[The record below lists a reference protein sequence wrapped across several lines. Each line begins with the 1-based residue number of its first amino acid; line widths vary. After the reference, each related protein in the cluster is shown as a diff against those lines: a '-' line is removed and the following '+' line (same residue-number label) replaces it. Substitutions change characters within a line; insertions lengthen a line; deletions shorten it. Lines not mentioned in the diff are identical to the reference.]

1 MFLSEPGRDETRRN
15 KKESDSSLLKLHY
28 GWNMGIN
35 VNRGRQVAPR
45 ALYGALYP
53 PVSPFLKKL
62 QKSVIDE
69 RRAKHGIF
77 QNDPTSSYRII
88 HWNGGIEAISNC
100 VIILVAWT
108 ILLFIPKRERKPRYS
123 WWNHPDQ
130 WKLVIRYRNKYQ
142 ALETKRERRR

>member
-1 MFLSEPGRDETRRN
+1 MARYVVP
-15 KKESDSSLLKLHY
+15 
-28 GWNMGIN
+28 
-35 VNRGRQVAPR
+35 
-45 ALYGALYP
+45 P

-108 ILLFIPKRERKPRYS
+108 ILFIPQTRKRTALFMVAMVESSGSVKTRHSIPKQIPGAR
-123 WWNHPDQ
+123 D
-130 WKLVIRYRNKYQ
+130 KKGKKEVIGWQ
-142 ALETKRERRR
+142 SCGLPLTFHSVALISAVIRERRIFERAD